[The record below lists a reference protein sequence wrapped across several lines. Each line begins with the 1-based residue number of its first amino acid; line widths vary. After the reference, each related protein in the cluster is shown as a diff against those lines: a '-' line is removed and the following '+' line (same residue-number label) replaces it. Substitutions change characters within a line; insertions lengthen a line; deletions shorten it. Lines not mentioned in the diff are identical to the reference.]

1 MNKNDRYIFI
11 ELYYCDIILWTY
23 TLREYITIYIN
34 CRNCPRQSRTINI
47 ITYLSLSVKCF
58 SFPFKSSHNY
68 FSFRGHCQLT
78 YQRCLNTHKYT
89 FDGTRCTCFVL
100 LGWWYLPI
108 IPRGP
113 RPRLLY
119 RSSVKSRKISVSAVD
134 FCIRFVTSKVVILVF
149 ESNKLSSK
157 NRRHGLVTQRVEF
170 RSIRTYTCAKLIRR
184 GNTYLLCNKRSSCPR
199 GSLIDQ

>member
-1 MNKNDRYIFI
+1 
-11 ELYYCDIILWTY
+11 LLAT
-23 TLREYITIYIN
+23 ITT
-34 CRNCPRQSRTINI
+34 TINI

-78 YQRCLNTHKYT
+78 YQRCLYAQIHI
-89 FDGTRCTCFVL
+89 RWCTCFVL

-134 FCIRFVTSKVVILVF
+134 FCIRFVTSKVAILVF
-149 ESNKLSSK
+149 ESSKLSSK
-157 NRRHGLVTQRVEF
+157 NRRHGFVTQRVEF
-170 RSIRTYTCAKLIRR
+170 RSIRTHTCAKLIWRD
-184 GNTYLLCNKRSSCPR
+184 NTYLLCNKRSSCPR
-199 GSLIDQ
+199 VSLIGQ